1 MMDNYQKFIHLS
13 RYARWIPELNRRETW
28 DETVG
33 RYISFFTTRFGGV
46 FPDRELT
53 QAISSLAVVPSMRAM
68 MTAGEA
74 LARDNVAAFNCSFL
88 AMNHPRAFDELMY
101 ILMCGTG
108 VGFSVESK
116 YVNQLPVISEEFH
129 DSGTTV
135 VVPDSRIG
143 WASSFREVLS
153 LLYSGR
159 IPKYDLSRVRPAGS
173 KLRVFGGRA
182 SGPGPLKGLFD
193 YSARL
198 FTTAAGRK
206 LSTIEVHDLVCRIAD
221 VVIVG
226 GVRRSALISLSELN
240 DPRMAHAKDGQWWI
254 ENPERALANNSAV
267 YTEKPDFN
275 TFLREWQTLYES
287 KSGERGIFNRVATKL
302 QAEMSGRR
310 EVEGWDFG
318 TNPCG
323 EIILRPNGL
332 CNLTEVIVSSRD
344 TQATL
349 KQKIKWAAI
358 LGTFQSTLT
367 DFRYLRKTWK
377 QNAEEER
384 LLGVSLTGIYD
395 NPITY
400 NPDLSFLKELK
411 DIAVETNKQWASK
424 IGINPSA
431 AITCIKPSGTVSQL
445 ASCSSGI
452 HPAYSSYYIRAV
464 RLDNKDPICSFLK
477 DSGVRSEPELG
488 HPDSQ
493 TVFYFPR
500 KSSGVT
506 RDRITALSHL
516 DLYKKYRYNYCEH
529 NPSITVYYSDDE
541 FLKVGNW
548 VWENYDNIGGIAFLP
563 RNDHVYKQAPYTE
576 ITEEEYNQLV
586 KEQPELNFEK
596 FYEYEKEDTT
606 TGTQEL
612 ACTAGICEV

>member
-1 MMDNYQKFIHLS
+1 MDSYQKFIHLS
-13 RYARWIPELNRRETW
+13 RYARWIPEVGRRETW

-33 RYISFFTTRFGGV
+33 RYIGFFASRFGGV
-46 FPDRELT
+46 FPDSELT
-53 QAISSLAVVPSMRAM
+53 KAIRSLAVVPSMRAI

-74 LARDNVAAFNCSFL
+74 LARDNIAAFNCSFL
-88 AMNHPRAFDELMY
+88 AMNHPRSFDELMY

-116 YVNQLPVISEEFH
+116 YVNQLPIISEEFH
-129 DSGTTV
+129 DSGTTI

-159 IPKYDLSRVRPAGS
+159 IPKYDLSRVRSAGS
-173 KLRVFGGRA
+173 KLRTFGGRA
-182 SGPGPLKGLFD
+182 SGPEPLQGLFE
-193 YSARL
+193 YSSRL
-198 FTTAAGRK
+198 FKSAAGRK
-206 LSTIEVHDLVCRIAD
+206 LSTLEVHDLVCRIAD

-226 GVRRSALISLSELN
+226 GVRRSALISLSDLS
-240 DPRMAHAKDGQWWI
+240 DSRMAHAKDGQWWI

-267 YTEKPDFN
+267 YEEKPDFQ
-275 TFLREWQTLYES
+275 TFLSEWQTLYES
-287 KSGERGIFNRVATKL
+287 RSGERGIFNRVASKK
-302 QAEMSGRR
+302 QAESSGRR
-310 EVEGWDFG
+310 ETDGWDFG

-332 CNLTEVIVSSRD
+332 CNLTEVIINHQD
-344 TQATL
+344 TTES
-349 KQKIKWAAI
+349 IKEKVRLASI

-395 NPITY
+395 NSITY
-400 NPDLSFLKELK
+400 NPDINFLKELRQ
-411 DIAVETNKQWASK
+411 IAVETNKEWASK

-431 AITCIKPSGTVSQL
+431 AVTCIKPSGTVSQL

-477 DSGVRSEPELG
+477 EQGVKNEPELG

-500 KSSGVT
+500 RSAGKT
-506 RDRITALSHL
+506 RDKVTALSHL
-516 DLYKKYRYNYCEH
+516 DLYKKYRDHYCEH

-541 FLKVGNW
+541 FLKVGDW
-548 VWENYDNIGGIAFLP
+548 VWENYDSIGGIAFLP

-576 ITEEEYNQLV
+576 ITKDEYNALI
-586 KEQPELNFEK
+586 KDQPDLDFNK
-596 FYEYEKEDTT
+596 FYEHEKEDNTS
-606 TGTQEL
+606 GTQEL
-612 ACTAGICEV
+612 ACVAGVCEV